1 MKPSD
6 LRTILD
12 HADPRWHLRPVLLA
26 LLKLWEAAEDD
37 DSPHAAVTH
46 ALSKLENIE
55 P

>member
-26 LLKLWEAAEDD
+26 LLKLWEAAAHD
-37 DSPHAAVTH
+37 DSPHAAVSE
-46 ALSKLENIE
+46 ALRDLENIE

>member
-1 MKPSD
+1 MKPPD

-26 LLKLWEAAEDD
+26 LLKLWEAEYKQFH
-37 DSPHAAVTH
+37 PHAISE
-46 ALSKLENIE
+46 ALEDLEKIE